1 MKEKRKNGGETCI
14 YNIQE
19 NISNK
24 PMDSTNYRKKTM
36 RCVSV
41 KWEEEGEGEGGMTMA
56 GRTTMGK

>member
-1 MKEKRKNGGETCI
+1 
-14 YNIQE
+14 
-19 NISNK
+19 
-24 PMDSTNYRKKTM
+24 MDSTNYRKKTM